1 MSENSKKFMLRYTCR
16 YNHFYRNTIH
26 LVLIYLVSIFIFM
39 CFRTS
44 ILISFGDFSE
54 LIEYKSDLIKAYLV
68 GFRFDTVVLT
78 YCYVILVVLN
88 ILIFVIPYKYHV
100 YNSFLKKFEYW
111 YVMIIGFI
119 LFLIL
124 IIDFYFYKF
133 FQSHINLLFFGIVED
148 DTRAVLLSV
157 WTDYPVIKLIILI
170 ILFLF
175 AFSFLIKRIQKRN
188 YSMKIK
194 SVFAKALLAFV
205 FIVLY
210 GLGMRGSLGTFPIE
224 KDDATISK
232 NIFINDLTV
241 NGAFALRDSY
251 ADRRKYSIS
260 TDIPKMLAQYGFKTP
275 REAISVYLN
284 KTIDEDVDLQ
294 KLLLSRTPVDTFL
307 INNPPHVVFLLMES
321 MSNYYLDL
329 HIPSLNLL
337 GALEEVLDKCILFRN
352 FLPAANGTIP
362 TIESL
367 MVNTPR
373 YPLAQ
378 SKYFNKK
385 LSSSVALP
393 FLTAG
398 YHTSLITGAKL
409 GWRNFGKYASYQ
421 YFQTIEGRSAIL
433 STVTGA
439 ESSEWGV
446 YDEFMFQRI
455 FEILENAND
464 KPQFIFAFSTSNHT
478 PFELPSSYQPLPVNI
493 TQDIRKSLRTN
504 EKIAIKNFTNYQYAN
519 DCLGRF
525 IKSVMNSALG
535 KNTIIIAT
543 GDHNTMQLFNFHDN
557 QILQKLSVPLL
568 WYIPDAYMKDYT
580 IDTERFASHKDIFP
594 TIFTLALSDTV
605 YLNSGNN
612 LLSRELNDSDFYA
625 VNNYDTAMNKYG
637 CVRGLS
643 KPLFYSW
650 ENGDTKV
657 SRPTTLHETPELESL
672 LQKTKAFTA
681 SMNYFVQT
689 ELLKK

>member
-1 MSENSKKFMLRYTCR
+1 
-16 YNHFYRNTIH
+16 
-26 LVLIYLVSIFIFM
+26 M

-44 ILISFGDFSE
+44 ILINFGNFSE
-54 LIEYKSDLIKAYLV
+54 LIEYKPDLILAYLV
-68 GFRFDTVVLT
+68 GFKFDTVVLT
-78 YCYVILVVLN
+78 YCYVILVLLN
-88 ILIFVIPYKYHV
+88 IIICVIPYKHDV
-100 YNSFLKKFEYW
+100 YYGLFKKFQYW
-111 YVMIIGFI
+111 YIMIIGFLHFI
-119 LFLIL
+119 IL

-148 DTRAVLLSV
+148 DTKAVLLSV
-157 WTDYPVIKLIILI
+157 WTDYPIIKLIILI
-170 ILFLF
+170 ILFLI
-175 AFSFLIKRIQKRN
+175 AFSFLIKRLQKRD
-188 YSMKIK
+188 YFFKPK
-194 SVFAKALLAFV
+194 SVFAKIIFAFV
-205 FIVLY
+205 FIVFY
-210 GLGMRGSLGTFPIE
+210 GLGMRGSLGTFPLE

-232 NIFINDLTV
+232 NHFINDLTL
-241 NGAFALRDSY
+241 NGVFALRDSY
-251 ADRRKYSIS
+251 ADRQKYRIS
-260 TDIPKMLAQYGFKTP
+260 TDIPKMLVQYGFKTP
-275 REAISVYLN
+275 AEAVGAYLN
-284 KTIDEDVDLQ
+284 KPIDEDADLQ
-294 KLLLSRTPVDTFL
+294 KLLLSKTPVDTFL
-307 INNPPHVVFLLMES
+307 KSNPPHVVFVLMES

-329 HIPSLNLL
+329 HTPSLNLL
-337 GALEEVLDKCILFRN
+337 GTIEEVLDRCILFRN
-352 FLPAANGTIP
+352 FLPASNGTIP

-367 MVNTPR
+367 LVNTPR

-378 SKYFNKK
+378 SKFFNKP

-421 YFQTIEGRSAIL
+421 YLQTIEGRSAIL
-433 STVTGA
+433 STVKGA

-446 YDEFMFQRI
+446 YDEYMFQRI
-455 FEILENAND
+455 IEILENAND

-478 PFELPSSYQPLPVNI
+478 PFELPGSYQPLPVKL
-493 TQDIRKSLRTN
+493 TQEIKKSLRTN

-519 DCLGRF
+519 DCLGGF

-535 KNTIIIAT
+535 RNTIIVAT
-543 GDHNTMQLFNFHDN
+543 GDHNTMQLFNFTDN

-568 WYIPDAYMKDYT
+568 WYIPDVYMKDYK
-580 IDTERFASHKDIFP
+580 IDTDRFASHKDIFP
-594 TIFTLALSDTV
+594 TLFTLSLSDAV

-612 LLSRELNDSDFYA
+612 LFSRELDEDAFYA

-637 CVRGLS
+637 CVLGLS

-650 ENGDTKV
+650 ENGATRV
-657 SRPTTLHETPELESL
+657 SKPTTLREIPEFESL

>member
-1 MSENSKKFMLRYTCR
+1 MNNSR
-16 YNHFYRNTIH
+16 YNRFYKNSIH

-44 ILISFGDFSE
+44 ILINYGNFSE
-54 LIEYKSDLIKAYLV
+54 LIEYKSDLIMAYLV
-68 GFRFDTVVLT
+68 GFKFDTVVLT

-88 ILIFVIPYKYHV
+88 IIICVIPYKHDV
-100 YNSFLKKFEYW
+100 FHGFLKKFEYW
-111 YVMIIGFI
+111 YIMIIGFI
-119 LFLIL
+119 FFTVL

-157 WTDYPVIKLIILI
+157 WTDYPIIKLIILI

-175 AFSFLIKRIQKRN
+175 AFSFLIKRIHKRN
-188 YSMKIK
+188 YSIKIK
-194 SVFAKALLAFV
+194 SVFAKVLFAFV

-210 GLGMRGSLGTFPIE
+210 GLGMRGSLGTFPLE

-232 NIFINDLTV
+232 NNFINDLTV
-241 NGAFALRDSY
+241 NGAFALRDSH
-251 ADRRKYSIS
+251 ADRKKYSIS
-260 TDIPKMLAQYGFKTP
+260 TNIPKMLAQYGFKTP
-275 REAISVYLN
+275 GEAISAYLN
-284 KTIDEDVDLQ
+284 KTIDEDADLQ
-294 KLLLSRTPVDTFL
+294 KQLLSKTSVDTFL

-329 HIPSLNLL
+329 HTPSLNLL
-337 GALEEVLDKCILFRN
+337 GALEEVLDECILFRN
-352 FLPAANGTIP
+352 SLPASNGTIP

-378 SKYFNKK
+378 SKYFNKT

-393 FLTAG
+393 FLKAG

-421 YFQTIEGRSAIL
+421 HLQTIEGRSAIL
-433 STVTGA
+433 STVKGA
-439 ESSEWGV
+439 KSSEWGV
-446 YDEFMFQRI
+446 FDEFMFQRI
-455 FEILENAND
+455 FETLENANNT
-464 KPQFIFAFSTSNHT
+464 PQFIFAFSTSNHT
-478 PFELPSSYQPLPVNI
+478 PFELPRTYKPLPVNI
-493 TQDIRKSLRTN
+493 TQEIRKSLRTN

-519 DCLGRF
+519 ECLGNF
-525 IKSVMNSALG
+525 IKRVMNSALG
-535 KNTIIIAT
+535 KKTIIVAT
-543 GDHNTMQLFNFHDN
+543 GDHNTMQLFNFNDT

-568 WYIPDAYMKDYT
+568 WYIPDAYMKDYK

-605 YLNSGNN
+605 YLNTGSN
-612 LLSRELNDSDFYA
+612 LLSRELKDSDFYA

-637 CVRGLS
+637 CVLGLS

-650 ENGDTKV
+650 EKGDTKV

-689 ELLKK
+689 ELLKNNN